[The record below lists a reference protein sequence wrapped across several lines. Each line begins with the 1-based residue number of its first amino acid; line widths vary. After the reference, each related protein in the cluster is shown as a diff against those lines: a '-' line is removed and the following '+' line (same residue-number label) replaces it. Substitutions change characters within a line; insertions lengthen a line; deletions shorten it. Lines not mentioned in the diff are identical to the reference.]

1 VAYRR
6 SRLREVTGHTLSEV
20 GIAMREQSFMKS
32 LFFGVIDESL
42 IFPWPEPNAQEVDT
56 LRPLIDGIRRYFQA
70 SVDSA
75 AIDREQRI
83 PDEVMDGLKELGL
96 FGMQVPQSHGGAGLS
111 TTAYAR
117 IVQELGALDPSIA
130 VTIVAHQSIG
140 MRGLLLFGSP
150 EMKDRY
156 LPRLA
161 TGEMVAAFALTESG
175 AGSDAAAIRTRA
187 DRRGDDYILNG
198 SKIWI
203 TNGGFA
209 DLFTVFARTSRADDE
224 AKPRITAFL
233 VERAW
238 GVKNGPSEHK
248 LGIRGSSTTEVSFE
262 DVKVPASSVLGE
274 PGRGFRV
281 AVEVLNSGRLGLA
294 SGALGMC
301 KRVIKLAVDRCAE
314 RRAFN
319 RPIGEFGLIKDKVA
333 SMMADTWALECM
345 TYLTTGMVDAGVQDF
360 SVESAICKVYGSE
373 ACWRVVNEA
382 LQIAA
387 GIGYMADYP
396 YERLLRDARVNL
408 IFEGTN
414 EILRA
419 FIALTGMQGPG
430 RELVDVAR
438 AMREPIKGFG
448 LLSDFAI
455 RRARTVLGR
464 ERLTRHHPI
473 LNREAVVFEDYVQE
487 LARVSAQV
495 LRKHG
500 SDIAEMQYTQ
510 KRTAEMAIDLY
521 AIAACIARTSR
532 AIEKRGEEGA
542 RREIDITSIFVTSAE
557 RRLAQLVAAVDKNDD
572 ELRKAVASKTYVD
585 GGYPFDLV

>member
-1 VAYRR
+1 
-6 SRLREVTGHTLSEV
+6 
-20 GIAMREQSFMKS
+20 MREQSFMKS

-56 LRPLIDGIRRYFQA
+56 LRTLIDGMRRYFHL

-75 AIDREQRI
+75 TIDREQRI
-83 PDEVMDGLKELGL
+83 PDEVMRGLKELGL
-96 FGMQVPQSHGGAGLS
+96 FGMIVPQSHGGAGLS
-111 TTAYAR
+111 TTGYAR
-117 IVQELGALDPSIA
+117 VLQELGSLDSSVA
-130 VTIVAHQSIG
+130 VTIAAHQSIG
-140 MRGLLLFGSP
+140 MKGLLLFGSP
-150 EMKDRY
+150 EVKDRY

-161 TGEMVAAFALTESG
+161 TGEMVAAFALTEPG
-175 AGSDAAAIRTRA
+175 AGSDAAAIQTRA
-187 DRRGDDYILNG
+187 DKRGDDYVLNG

-203 TNGGFA
+203 TNGGVA
-209 DLFTVFARTSRADDE
+209 DLFTVFARTSAADE
-224 AKPRITAFL
+224 GTKPKITAFL

-238 GVKNGPSEHK
+238 GVKNGPNEHK

-262 DVKVPASSVLGE
+262 DVKVPAGNVLGE
-274 PGRGFRV
+274 AGRGFKV
-281 AVEVLNSGRLGLA
+281 AMEVLNSGRMGLA

-301 KRVIKLAVDRCAE
+301 KRVLKLSVERCNE

-319 RPIGEFGLIKDKVA
+319 RPIGEFGLIKDKIA
-333 SMMADTWALECM
+333 TMMSETWALECM
-345 TYLTTGMVDAGVQDF
+345 TYLTTGMVDAGVDDF

-373 ACWRVVNEA
+373 TCWRVVNEA

-396 YERLLRDARVNL
+396 YERILRDARINL

-419 FIALTGMQGPG
+419 FIALSGMQGPG
-430 RELVDVAR
+430 RELADVAR

-473 LNREAVVFEDYVQE
+473 LNREAVVFEEYVQQ
-487 LARVSAQV
+487 LARVADQV

-500 SDIAEMQYTQ
+500 RDIAEMQYTQ

-521 AIAACIARTSR
+521 AIASCIARATR
-532 AIEKRGEEGA
+532 AIERRGEEGA
-542 RREIDITSIFVTSAE
+542 RREIDLTSIFVTAAE
-557 RRLAQLVAAVDKNDD
+557 KRLQHLVAAVDKNDD